1 MGKNL
6 EAGRGLQAGHPKG
19 AGDYF
24 VRQPV
29 RPLNRMTQ
37 ELKRSSEGDGVPVE
51 ASSS

>member
-1 MGKNL
+1 MGKNP
-6 EAGRGLQAGHPKG
+6 EAGRGLQAGQPTG

-24 VRQPV
+24 VRRPV
-29 RPLNRMTQ
+29 RPLSRMTR